1 MGERLMVYAKVKI
14 DGIIYLESGLHIGGS
29 SAFAAIGATD
39 SPVIK
44 DPISNLP
51 IIPGSSLK
59 GKIRALLYRTS
70 HNQNTSSDLGK
81 DSDEISRLFGNSKK
95 EEYKVGRLI
104 FRDALL
110 SNKDELD
117 KIGVRNYT
125 EVKFENTIDR
135 ITAVANPRQIER
147 AIRSSEFQF
156 EVMYEITDKSLDE
169 VAEDMTILRDGLRL
183 LELDYLGGSGSR
195 GYGKIVFKNLKA
207 QTVYGDFDVEIINQL
222 LGEEV

>member
-1 MGERLMVYAKVKI
+1 MVYAKVKI

-207 QTVYGDFDVEIINQL
+207 QTVYGDFDVEIINHL

>member
-1 MGERLMVYAKVKI
+1 MVYAKVKI

-81 DSDEISRLFGNSKK
+81 DSDEISRLFGNSMK

>member
-1 MGERLMVYAKVKI
+1 MVYAKVKI

-59 GKIRALLYRTS
+59 GKIKALLYRTS

>member
-1 MGERLMVYAKVKI
+1 MVYAKVKI

-39 SPVIK
+39 LPVIK

-195 GYGKIVFKNLKA
+195 GYGKVVFKNLKA

>member
-1 MGERLMVYAKVKI
+1 MVYAKVKI

-195 GYGKIVFKNLKA
+195 GYGKVVFKNLKA